1 MCCVV
6 QIRCVVR
13 GTVRDCVFSVFPG
26 YLAGKGVSGHVLEVS
41 ESNLCLQSI
50 VQVRDA
56 RFEEV
61 PGLGL
66 L

>member
-1 MCCVV
+1 MDLFTPANVL
-6 QIRCVVR
+6 RCTNTLR
-13 GTVRDCVFSVFPG
+13 CVFSVLPG

-56 RFEEV
+56 R
-61 PGLGL
+61 
-66 L
+66 